1 MSRSLNINLNFSVF
15 ITFIG
20 ASYWKV
26 ISRKVFLAHA
36 GDLENFQQNWRRKR
50 SSSPCPVLSETL
62 SEIKNERFYLS
73 DRLQLDCWMRH
84 KKASPALFVKFVHQN
99 HSWSAAVL
107 APLLWVA
114 SRALTFGTIVVKL
127 HWQKYAQNVDTRE
140 VLQTPFTSKSL
151 SPFLQESDKFV
162 NDETE
167 HDGSLDA
174 TIPNWQN

>member
-1 MSRSLNINLNFSVF
+1 M
-15 ITFIG
+15 
-20 ASYWKV
+20 
-26 ISRKVFLAHA
+26 
-36 GDLENFQQNWRRKR
+36 
-50 SSSPCPVLSETL
+50 
-62 SEIKNERFYLS
+62 
-73 DRLQLDCWMRH
+73 
-84 KKASPALFVKFVHQN
+84 
-99 HSWSAAVL
+99 
-107 APLLWVA
+107 
-114 SRALTFGTIVVKL
+114 VKL

>member
-1 MSRSLNINLNFSVF
+1 
-15 ITFIG
+15 
-20 ASYWKV
+20 
-26 ISRKVFLAHA
+26 
-36 GDLENFQQNWRRKR
+36 
-50 SSSPCPVLSETL
+50 
-62 SEIKNERFYLS
+62 
-73 DRLQLDCWMRH
+73 MRQ

-99 HSWSAAVL
+99 RSWSAAVL

-127 HWQKYAQNVDTRE
+127 HWQKYAQSVGTRE
-140 VLQTPFTSKSL
+140 ALQTPFASKSL